1 MYFAISTVIYNYDF
15 CLFRTF
21 FSFLKVFDCISC
33 FYFENISKCFSS
45 FSSLSFSFLYLPFLI
60 HLSFLYRLSHSTTS
74 FCFFLFL
81 QLPFTNNFISDF
93 SLQPILPFLRFLYFS
108 SSTSFLLILNNNFI
122 LPHKL
127 RLSILFSFV
136 NFLSVE
142 KNVFLSYPSL
152 THLKVLFK
160 FLLSISSLCN
170 RDT

>member
-74 FCFFLFL
+74 FCFFFV
-81 QLPFTNNFISDF
+81 
-93 SLQPILPFLRFLYFS
+93 
-108 SSTSFLLILNNNFI
+108 SSTSFYEQFYLWFFTSTNFAISSFPLFFIFHFLSLNFEQQFYFTTQIATVDFVFI
-122 LPHKL
+122 RKFPFCRKE
-127 RLSILFSFV
+127 RFSILSVTHSF
-136 NFLSVE
+136 
-142 KNVFLSYPSL
+142 K
-152 THLKVLFK
+152 
-160 FLLSISSLCN
+160 SSL
-170 RDT
+170 